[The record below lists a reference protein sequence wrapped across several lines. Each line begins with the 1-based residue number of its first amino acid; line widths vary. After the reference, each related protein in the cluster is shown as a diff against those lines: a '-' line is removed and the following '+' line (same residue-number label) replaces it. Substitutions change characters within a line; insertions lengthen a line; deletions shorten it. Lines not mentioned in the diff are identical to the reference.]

1 MNLLCR
7 TTFSQVGNSQA
18 VIIPQKFMKSLK
30 IPAKSKVE
38 IFETHD
44 GIFIKPVREWSA
56 EKQSQIIND
65 IVSFVGS
72 QEDNEL
78 CDPNEFITAYCRE
91 KDDEKD
97 WGKAGEC

>member
-18 VIIPQKFMKSLK
+18 VIIPKKFMEILK

-38 IFETHD
+38 LFETHD

-56 EKQSQIIND
+56 EKQKQIIDD

-72 QEDNEL
+72 PEDDEL
-78 CDPNEFITAYCRE
+78 CDPNEFISTFCHE
-91 KDDEKD
+91 EDDDKD
-97 WGKAGEC
+97 WGKVGVV